1 MKVFQC
7 AVPLLFLHK
16 IKKSFDIK
24 SWLYVKSYPNIFL
37 KIIRFPEHFEF
48 SAALVKTLF
57 HFSFHGDFGST
68 PHPRQKSGST
78 KEDVRKGNG
87 YYSNKRKISA
97 KRDKD
102 KKIFSFSKNLL
113 NRNEIKRKN
122 MGIWGYFAAPKAPRK
137 FLRLSTRYFGLFSWK
152 NAVFSKSDTFSE
164 SKIEKWHNPES
175 PPPSNR
181 SLIWLKE

>member
-1 MKVFQC
+1 MLKATRTF
-7 AVPLLFLHK
+7 FS
-16 IKKSFDIK
+16 KSSD
-24 SWLYVKSYPNIFL
+24 SPNILNFL
-37 KIIRFPEHFEF
+37 QHWWKPCSIFRSMAILGVP
-48 SAALVKTLF
+48 
-57 HFSFHGDFGST
+57 

-175 PPPSNR
+175 PP
-181 SLIWLKE
+181 LKSIPDS